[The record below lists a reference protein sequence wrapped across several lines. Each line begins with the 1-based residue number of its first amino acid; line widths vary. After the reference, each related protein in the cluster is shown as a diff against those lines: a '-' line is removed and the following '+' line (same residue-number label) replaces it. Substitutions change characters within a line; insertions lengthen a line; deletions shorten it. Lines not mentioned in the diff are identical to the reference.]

1 MSFVLSLFTFVSH
14 RITKQNV
21 ILLDHTTYVE
31 VLTSMFCE
39 WNSTQR
45 RTFVRGWASLTGE
58 FRLFLCIVLYCVV
71 CSNVLLS
78 ARILWTLLRPLVKYG
93 VVPIIIVAVSIFF
106 VWLFIISGLTRLNKI
121 FESMDVNCVL
131 EIRSNTPWWP
141 TFIVQYV
148 KMLRNQHAIAR
159 NVVVF

>member
-58 FRLFLCIVLYCVV
+58 FRLFLCIVLFPF
-71 CSNVLLS
+71 CSNVPLS

-93 VVPIIIVAVSIFF
+93 AVPTYYYSCCLHIF
-106 VWLFIISGLTRLNKI
+106 VWLFIICGLTRLNKI